1 MEELWSERVMGSV
14 DRRVLGRVAQ
24 FAQKGSTIL
33 YYLFSICSYTIKA
46 SPLLPTTLQ
55 ARIFFYKV

>member
-46 SPLLPTTLQ
+46 SPLLPTTL
-55 ARIFFYKV
+55 